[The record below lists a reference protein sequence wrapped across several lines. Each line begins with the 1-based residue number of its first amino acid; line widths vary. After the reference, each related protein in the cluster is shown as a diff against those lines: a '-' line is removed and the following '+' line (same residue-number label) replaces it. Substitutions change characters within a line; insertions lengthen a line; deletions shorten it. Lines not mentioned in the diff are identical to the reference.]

1 MLTCDD
7 ASQHKVINT
16 ALYYIYTITYAIAK
30 YWPQSVK
37 QAPKMCAVHRNDR
50 AIKFQLR
57 VADSTQLECTRLV
70 IIQ

>member
-7 ASQHKVINT
+7 ASQHKVINA

-37 QAPKMCAVHRNDR
+37 QAPKLW
-50 AIKFQLR
+50 I
-57 VADSTQLECTRLV
+57 RLF
-70 IIQ
+70 IEMIGPLSSNLGLLILLS